1 MDPFSD
7 IMLHVAEVMSG
18 IMLHGKNENST
29 SAETTR
35 LNSKAQVKSR
45 EWIEQECI
53 STLKKKIQLN
63 QQHIQAYNE
72 QRAVDGLGD
81 TSKYE
86 AVNITSEETGDMDK
100 VSQTAMKVYR
110 DVETVRKNRISDFH
124 SRRDTFSQEWKQ
136 MEDIM
141 RQEGGESIEI
151 PHKD

>member
-1 MDPFSD
+1 MDY
-7 IMLHVAEVMSG
+7 AAKRG
-18 IMLHGKNENST
+18 IKIKPKIKKEGWVERESISILNK
-29 SAETTR
+29 R
-35 LNSKAQVKSR
+35 LQIDR
-45 EWIEQECI
+45 EL
-53 STLKKKIQLN
+53 TK
-63 QQHIQAYNE
+63 AYNE

-124 SRRDTFSQEWKQ
+124 SRRDTFSQKWKQ

-141 RQEGGESIEI
+141 RQEGVESIEI

>member
-1 MDPFSD
+1 MKLPE
-7 IMLHVAEVMSG
+7 LNAE
-18 IMLHGKNENST
+18 
-29 SAETTR
+29 
-35 LNSKAQVKSR
+35 
-45 EWIEQECI
+45 
-53 STLKKKIQLN
+53 KIQFQMDYAAKRGIKIKPKIKTESWVERESISILN
-63 QQHIQAYNE
+63 KRLQIDRELTKVYNE

-81 TSKYE
+81 TSKYV

-141 RQEGGESIEI
+141 RQEGVESIEI